1 MHQTEQNFSSF
12 GSTSALSSLETWQ
25 ICSFLESKLRN
36 QLEEKKMLQYMS
48 CFLENYYDNNN
59 SDIVFCL
66 LGYPMSWTCL
76 FGHVLFFGT
85 MMFFC
90 NNHDSTHS
98 YKMIMVQVF
107 QKATKIKRYQ
117 ASLFF
122 LLQKLKRVN
131 KPTSTFCI

>member
-1 MHQTEQNFSSF
+1 
-12 GSTSALSSLETWQ
+12 
-25 ICSFLESKLRN
+25 
-36 QLEEKKMLQYMS
+36 MS

-59 SDIVFCL
+59 SDMVFCL
-66 LGYPMSWTCL
+66 LGYQMSWTCL

-85 MMFFC
+85 MMIFC

-122 LLQKLKRVN
+122 LLQKLKHVN

>member
-85 MMFFC
+85 MMIFC

-122 LLQKLKRVN
+122 LLQKLKHVN